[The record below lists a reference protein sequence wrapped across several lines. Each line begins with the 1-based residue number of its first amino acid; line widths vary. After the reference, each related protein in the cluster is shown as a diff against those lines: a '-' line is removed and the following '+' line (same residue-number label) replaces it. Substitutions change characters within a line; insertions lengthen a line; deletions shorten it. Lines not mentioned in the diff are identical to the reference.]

1 MTVIRSDTPGQPLAW
16 PQLILVTAG
25 AYVAFIVV
33 KTAYSY
39 WKKVHTPLR
48 RLPGPKGG
56 HFFFGHMRQ
65 LLDSDT
71 LAAMHGWAAEH
82 GDTYVIRGIAG
93 AYQLVTTDTRA
104 LTHILFASNIFH
116 KSEGRRKQLEALLGK
131 GLLFSEGERHRDQR
145 RIMNPAFGHA
155 QVRDMTETFLATAAQ
170 LCELWNDRCN
180 DAGGTARVDIFDW
193 LSKATLDIIGKT
205 GFDYEFNALN
215 DNGTRNELAQAFDF
229 VLRQKLSRWAQ
240 ASILINEYV
249 PTLAMFLPNPL
260 SRNMANG
267 RAMMDRICTK
277 IVQAKKQEI
286 LAELGGH
293 VEKKSVGGKDLLS
306 LLMRAN
312 LAADVEPSQRL
323 TDLEVLDQI
332 PTFIMAGHETT
343 RQVILHATQTTWALH
358 KLSLYPEVQRKLRAE
373 LLDIG
378 TDMPSLDE
386 LNSLP
391 YLDHVARESLRLNGA
406 VGYLGREVFEDD
418 AIPLGAPMV
427 DARGNTISQ
436 IKVQKGDGV
445 LIPIRLVNHSK
456 AIWGPDADEF
466 RPERWE
472 HIPSGASSIPG
483 IAPNLMT
490 FIGGPRSCIG
500 HRFATAEFKALLFQI
515 IRRFEVHPAID
526 EAELSGRSG
535 LVIRPQLRKDNSTQL
550 PILITPVA

>member
-1 MTVIRSDTPGQPLAW
+1 MTVIRNDVPSQPLAW
-16 PQLILVTAG
+16 PQLILVTVC
-25 AYVAFIVV
+25 AYATFSIL

-39 WKKVHTPLR
+39 WRTVRSPLR

-71 LAAMHGWAAEH
+71 LAAMHDWASAH
-82 GDTYVIRGIAG
+82 GDAYAIRGIAG

-104 LTHILFASNIFH
+104 LTHILFASNVFQ
-116 KSEGRRKQLEALLGK
+116 KSEGRRKVLEALLGK

-155 QVRDMTETFLATAAQ
+155 QVRDMTDVFLATASQ
-170 LCELWNDRCN
+170 LCDLWADRCN

-240 ASILINEYV
+240 ASILINEYA

-260 SRNMANG
+260 ARNMANG
-267 RAMMDRICTK
+267 RALMDRICTK

-286 LAELGGH
+286 LAELGGR

-312 LAADVEPSQRL
+312 LAADVDPSQRL

-343 RQVILHATQTTWALH
+343 STQTTWALH
-358 KLSLYPEVQRKLRAE
+358 KLSLYPDVQKKLRAE
-373 LLDIG
+373 LMEVG
-378 TDMPSLDE
+378 TDMPTLDE

-418 AIPLGAPMV
+418 IIPLGAPML
-427 DARGNTISQ
+427 DAQGNSISQ

-466 RPERWE
+466 RPVSQHEISRLCYSLFCSAYQAQPRCRLRRSVLPPSTLRLHHSQRSNER
-472 HIPSGASSIPG
+472 
-483 IAPNLMT
+483 
-490 FIGGPRSCIG
+490 
-500 HRFATAEFKALLFQI
+500 
-515 IRRFEVHPAID
+515 
-526 EAELSGRSG
+526 
-535 LVIRPQLRKDNSTQL
+535 
-550 PILITPVA
+550 